1 MPSKVSTEYAKSN
14 DARGP
19 VPPQAWG
26 DRLQY
31 ALNRR
36 GVRKLYALAVELG
49 VDESALSR
57 WRQGRSITLAN
68 AVTLCQTLDISL
80 DWLLL
85 GRGDMDAHQ
94 PSDHETRR
102 PNFAPHDL
110 PAPPIGIKDA
120 RPFAQELL
128 DC

>member
-1 MPSKVSTEYAKSN
+1 MPGKVSNEYPKS
-14 DARGP
+14 DPARLS
-19 VPPQAWG
+19 VPPQEWG
-26 DRLQY
+26 QRLQY

-85 GRGDMDAHQ
+85 GRGDIEEHLASDEDA
-94 PSDHETRR
+94 PR
-102 PNFAPHDL
+102 PNCPPQSRPTPPNGAREMS
-110 PAPPIGIKDA
+110 PAA
-120 RPFAQELL
+120 RQLQ
-128 DC
+128 DY

>member
-1 MPSKVSTEYAKSN
+1 MPSKGSTDFLKSKA
-14 DARGP
+14 ARIS
-19 VPPQAWG
+19 VPSQAWG
-26 DRLQY
+26 QRLQY

-85 GRGDMDAHQ
+85 GRGEMEEHRSSGLANLRPNYT
-94 PSDHETRR
+94 PSD
-102 PNFAPHDL
+102 L
-110 PAPPIGIKDA
+110 PTQPIVTKDTPSTA
-120 RPFAQELL
+120 RELL